1 MEERYG
7 GHSPLIES
15 GMLVNTMK
23 VALKQQKEDE
33 KKAPESSLANSTAGK
48 GKRKVVRVRP

>member
-1 MEERYG
+1 MEERHG